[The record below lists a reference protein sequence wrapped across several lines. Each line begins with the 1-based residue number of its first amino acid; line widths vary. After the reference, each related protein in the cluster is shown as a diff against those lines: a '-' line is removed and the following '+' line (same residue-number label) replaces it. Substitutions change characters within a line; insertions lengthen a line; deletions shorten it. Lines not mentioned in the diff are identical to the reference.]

1 MSDVKIHPSWK
12 QALADIFEQDYFKN
26 VTDFVKREI
35 QSGQTIYPH
44 PRSIFAAFDLTPLD
58 DVKVVIIGQD
68 PYHGPRQAH
77 GLCFSVNK
85 DVKIPPS
92 LQNIY
97 KELNTD
103 IGMQIPHHGDLTSW
117 ARQWVLLLNAT
128 LTVRAGQPTSHSW
141 EGWEEFTDAV
151 ITKISDEKSWVIF
164 LLWWAY
170 AQKKSELIDWTKHQ
184 ILESTHPSPFSANK
198 GFLGCRHF
206 SKVNE
211 ILRQQGKE
219 EIDWAS
225 VLDGEN
231 M

>member
-85 DVKIPPS
+85 DVTIPPS

-117 ARQWVLLLNAT
+117 ARQ
-128 LTVRAGQPTSHSW
+128 
-141 EGWEEFTDAV
+141 
-151 ITKISDEKSWVIF
+151 
-164 LLWWAY
+164 
-170 AQKKSELIDWTKHQ
+170 
-184 ILESTHPSPFSANK
+184 
-198 GFLGCRHF
+198 
-206 SKVNE
+206 
-211 ILRQQGKE
+211 
-219 EIDWAS
+219 
-225 VLDGEN
+225 
-231 M
+231 